1 MTLVKI
7 CGITNQDDA
16 LASVEAGADA
26 LGFNFYRNSTRFVEP
41 DQARRIVDGLPKRVL
56 TVGVFVNESP
66 DEVRK
71 IVSRSGVGAIQLH
84 GDETPE
90 YCEQLSDH
98 FVIKALR
105 VTSDF
110 EPLAAIAYKVQAV
123 MLDTYDPVKF
133 GGTGH
138 VMDWSTARKTRDLV
152 TRLFLAG
159 GLSPEN
165 VAQAIAEVSPYAVDV
180 CTSLEMAP
188 GKKDHNRVRAFIRIA
203 HDTVVK
209 R

>member
-7 CGITNQDDA
+7 CGITNQADA
-16 LASVEAGADA
+16 LASVEAGADV
-26 LGFNFYRNSTRFVEP
+26 LGFNFYPKSPRFIHP
-41 DQARRIVDGLPKRVL
+41 DQARRIVDALPKRVL

-66 DEVRK
+66 EDVRNMM
-71 IVSRSGVGAIQLH
+71 SRSGVGAIQLH

-90 YCEQLSDH
+90 YCELLSDQ

-105 VTSDF
+105 VKSDF
-110 EPLAAIAYKVQAV
+110 EPTAAAAYKVQAV

-133 GGTGH
+133 GGTGV
-138 VMDWSTARKTRDLV
+138 VMDWSAARKTRDLV

-159 GLSPEN
+159 GLSAEN

-180 CTSLEMAP
+180 CTSLEIAP
-188 GKKDHNRVRAFIRIA
+188 GKKDHDRVRAFIRTV
-203 HDTVVK
+203 HDTAVK

>member
-1 MTLVKI
+1 
-7 CGITNQDDA
+7 
-16 LASVEAGADA
+16 
-26 LGFNFYRNSTRFVEP
+26 
-41 DQARRIVDGLPKRVL
+41 LPKHVL

-66 DEVRK
+66 EEVRRL
-71 IVSRSGVGAIQLH
+71 VSRSGVGAIQLH

-90 YCEQLSDH
+90 YCALLSDY

-105 VTSDF
+105 VKSDF
-110 EPLAAIAYKVQAV
+110 EPQTAAAYKVQAV

-138 VMDWSTARKTRDLV
+138 VMDWSAARKTRDLV
-152 TRLFLAG
+152 PRLFLAG

-165 VAQAIAEVSPYAVDV
+165 VAQAIAAVSPYAVDV
-180 CTSLEMAP
+180 CTSLEIAP
-188 GKKDHNRVRAFIRIA
+188 GKKDHNRVSAFIRTV